1 MNLSQIERKFQCV
14 DFMANY
20 VNYKYNPHISKI
32 KDLKQHAYKEELYAD
47 AKKEQAMYGLA
58 AFQEGDPQE
67 IIQGT
72 TKMSNIGG
80 RGSQKATSGKQQQ
93 KAANSRSGGASSQNL
108 TRANTSHR
116 GTSVK
121 SGRTGIKVGRST
133 IITDGG
139 SYAGGG
145 HSRQQVAS
153 RAMTIADDGH
163 T

>member
-1 MNLSQIERKFQCV
+1 
-14 DFMANY
+14 
-20 VNYKYNPHISKI
+20 
-32 KDLKQHAYKEELYAD
+32 
-47 AKKEQAMYGLA
+47 MYGLA

-72 TKMSNIGG
+72 TKMSSIGG
-80 RGSQKATSGKQQQ
+80 DRGSQKATNGKQYQ

-145 HSRQQVAS
+145 HSRQQIAIK
-153 RAMTIADDGH
+153 AMTITDDGH